1 MTVVKSKKR
10 VRIAPLGVSAA
21 IAAALCFAAPARAEV
36 TLAKVDNWEIFT
48 QGRLGAFFSYGW
60 GDANPILNPNIP
72 GESIPLG
79 GGLNTG
85 GDNIPKF
92 GPDGVTPVQ
101 GTFRSM
107 RLRSGFVPNVLGF
120 GLRRQLNDR
129 TTLKAYVGI
138 WATIESESQ
147 RKASQVNADAREGYL
162 KIEGPWGAVTAG
174 RALDLFSRGA
184 TETEFL
190 YGHGYGLGFP
200 GNIDNIGPTNGMIG
214 FGVLAAFFSPG
225 IMYATPSI
233 AGLQLSVGVYDPTT
247 LPGAYESTRYARP
260 ETELTYDLKRGSVKV
275 HLFGNAAY
283 QNFYHPGS
291 NDSTSAYGAGYG
303 GRVEV
308 GGFHLG
314 AAGHYG
320 KGLGL
325 EYAFQPGAV
334 SVGPSPAYELR
345 KFDGFSVLAQYSTGV
360 FDFNA
365 GWGMSRAYLLDS
377 DKVNGTISVLKNQ
390 QAYEIG
396 IVFHAGDHLHFDVD
410 ALHAKATWFL
420 GETQDMNFVN
430 TGVTTT
436 W

>member
-1 MTVVKSKKR
+1 MKLKKLGSTL
-10 VRIAPLGVSAA
+10 AGVSAA
-21 IAAALCFAAPARAEV
+21 IAATLYWAAPAQAEV
-36 TLAKVDNWEIFT
+36 TLAKTDGWELYT
-48 QGRLGAFFSYGW
+48 QGRVGAFFSYGW
-60 GDANPILNPNIP
+60 GDANPILNPKIP
-72 GESIPLG
+72 GESIPAG
-79 GGLNTG
+79 GGLDTG
-85 GDNIPKF
+85 YDNIPRF
-92 GPDGVTPVQ
+92 AADGVTPLQ

-107 RLRSGFVPNVLGF
+107 RLRSGFVPNVFGF
-120 GLRRQLNDR
+120 GVRRQLNEQ
-129 TTLKAYVGI
+129 TKLTAYMAI

-147 RKASQVNADAREGYL
+147 RKASPVNADAREGYL

-200 GNIDNIGPTNGMIG
+200 GNITNVGPTNGMIG

-225 IMYATPSI
+225 IMYATPSL

-247 LPGAYESTRYARP
+247 LPGAYEATRYARP
-260 ETELTYDLKRGSVKV
+260 ETELTYDLQHGSVKV

-291 NDSTSAYGAGYG
+291 NVSTSAYGAGYG
-303 GRVEV
+303 GRLEV

-314 AAGHYG
+314 ASGHYG

-325 EYAFQPGAV
+325 EYAFQPGPV
-334 SVGPSPAYELR
+334 SAGPAPDYELR
-345 KFDGFSVLAQYSTGV
+345 KFDGYSVLAQYATGT

-365 GWGMSRAYLLDS
+365 GWGMSRAFLLDS
-377 DKVNGTISVLKNQ
+377 DKQNGTISVLKNQ
-390 QAYEIG
+390 QAFEAG
-396 IVFHAGDHLHFDVD
+396 IVLHASKHLHFDLD
-410 ALHAKATWFL
+410 ALHGKATWFL
-420 GETQDMNFVN
+420 GETQDLNFVN
-430 TGVTTT
+430 TGVTAT